1 MFNCGCGAELATM
14 KSTVIVPTY
23 NERENIVK
31 LVSQILDLP
40 FPLEVV
46 IVDDNS
52 PDGTGEI
59 ADQLASKNGRVHVI
73 HRTGKL
79 GLGTAYIAGFQYALK
94 DDYELIFTMDAD
106 LSHDPKYIPD
116 FLEKIKDFDVVLS
129 SRYMHGI
136 SVVNW
141 DFRRLLLSTGA
152 NAYLRTVTGLRLSD
166 LTGGYRCFR
175 RKVLESINL
184 EAVHSNGYAFIVE
197 TTFRA
202 WKKGFKIGEVPIIFI
217 DRNEGASKLS
227 RQDVVEAF
235 IIPWRLR
242 FGLYR
247 K

>member
-1 MFNCGCGAELATM
+1 M
-14 KSTVIVPTY
+14 KSIVVVPTY

-52 PDGTGEI
+52 PDGTGEVAEEI
-59 ADQLASKNGRVHVI
+59 SAQDAKVHVI
-73 HRTGKL
+73 HRQGKL
-79 GLGTAYIAGFQYALK
+79 GLGTAYIEGFRYALK
-94 DDYELIFTMDAD
+94 GDYELIFTMDAD

-116 FLEKIKDFDVVLS
+116 FLEKIKDFDLVLS
-129 SRYMHGI
+129 SRYLHGI

-141 DFRRLLLSTGA
+141 DLRRLLLSTGA
-152 NAYLRTVTGLRLSD
+152 NTYLRTVTGLKLSD
-166 LTGGYRCFR
+166 LTGGFRCFK

-184 EAVHSNGYAFIVE
+184 DAIHSNGYAFIVE

-202 WKKGFKIGEVPIIFI
+202 WKNGFRIGEVPIIFI
-217 DRNEGASKLS
+217 DRNEGTSKLS
-227 RQDVVEAF
+227 KKDVIEAF
-235 IIPWRLR
+235 VIPWRLK

-247 K
+247 R

>member
-1 MFNCGCGAELATM
+1 M
-14 KSTVIVPTY
+14 KSIIVIPTY
-23 NERENIVK
+23 NERENIYK

-40 FPLEVV
+40 PNLEVV

-79 GLGTAYIAGFQYALK
+79 GLGTAYIAGFQYALRG
-94 DDYELIFTMDAD
+94 DYELIFTMDAD

-217 DRNEGASKLS
+217 DRDEGSSKLS
-227 RQDVVEAF
+227 RHDVVEAF

>member
-1 MFNCGCGAELATM
+1 M
-14 KSTVIVPTY
+14 KTIIVVPTY
-23 NERENIVK
+23 NEKENIEI
-31 LVSQILDLP
+31 LVPAILKIRAS
-40 FPLEVV
+40 LEVV

-59 ADQLASKNGRVHVI
+59 AKKMSAHNKRIHVI
-73 HRTGKL
+73 NRKGKL
-79 GLGTAYIAGFQYALK
+79 GLGTAYIEGFKYALEHNY
-94 DDYELIFTMDAD
+94 DCVFTMDAD

-152 NAYLRTVTGLRLSD
+152 NAYLRKITGLGLSD

-175 RKVLESINL
+175 RQVLENINL
-184 EAVHSNGYAFIVE
+184 DAIHSNGYAFIVE
-197 TTFRA
+197 TTYRA
-202 WKKGFKIGEVPIIFI
+202 WKKGFRIGEVPIIFI
-217 DRNEGASKLS
+217 DRNAGTSKLS
-227 RQDVVEAF
+227 KKDMLEAF

>member
-1 MFNCGCGAELATM
+1 M
-14 KSTVIVPTY
+14 KSIIVVPTY
-23 NERENIVK
+23 NERENIYK
-31 LVSQILDLP
+31 LVPQILDLP
-40 FPLEVV
+40 PSLEVV

-94 DDYELIFTMDAD
+94 GNYELIFTMDAD

-116 FLEKIKDFDVVLS
+116 FLEKIRDFDVVLS

-184 EAVHSNGYAFIVE
+184 EAIHSNGYAFIVE

-217 DRNEGASKLS
+217 DRDEGSSKLS